1 MRVIWPLPPSPD
13 RNRVD
18 AGFLDPRY
26 PEWRKAQGLAPH
38 QHPGVDLN
46 LSGTSGDADL
56 GYPVVAVAEGR
67 VVHSAFHRVWGHV
80 VLLEHDLPG
89 LGRFWTQYAHL
100 LFRVAREG
108 DYLFA
113 GEPVGTVGKGDP
125 ARPYLAHL
133 HFEVRRAPL
142 EADFWPGSNVDLI
155 REKYLDPEA
164 FLKAHYAPARRFYRV
179 RGVFW
184 TPARQ
189 EVEGVVVNLE
199 EPDRVQ
205 VAVRKL

>member
-1 MRVIWPLPPSPD
+1 M
-13 RNRVD
+13 
-18 AGFLDPRY
+18 
-26 PEWRKAQGLAPH
+26 
-38 QHPGVDLN
+38 DLN

-80 VLLEHDLPG
+80 VMMEHDLPG

-100 LFRVAREG
+100 LFRTAQEG
-108 DYLFA
+108 DYLLA
-113 GEPVGTVGKGDP
+113 GEPVGSVGRGDP

-142 EADFWPGSNVDLI
+142 DADFWPGSNVDLI
-155 REKYLDPEA
+155 REKYLDPAA
-164 FLKAHYAPARRFYRV
+164 FLRAHYAPARRFYRA
-179 RGVFW
+179 RGVLW
-184 TPARQ
+184 GPARQ

-199 EPDRVQ
+199 DPERVQ
-205 VAVRKL
+205 VAVRKP